1 MKPKVIRLFL
11 KDNFVMFTCVI
22 ALIES
27 LLYCFKGIQKEFDV
41 GTIIYIIVNTIY
53 IPFGLIFRKK
63 CFAYFYLVYA
73 AILVFVIAF
82 ERTLL
87 FNNFTALFIICLVIM
102 IQPKMT
108 IPSIIIY
115 FISVICAFLINEE
128 PLYLFFIHFFR
139 SIWFLGIVI
148 YVLDNKFERKKLIL
162 YDDEI
167 EILSQLCD
175 GKTYQKEV
183 KGFSENTVYR
193 KMKAARERNGSISKD
208 QLIEL
213 YKIEFQNKEKSA
225 STLSPDI
232 TAKSNS
238 VEKS

>member
-1 MKPKVIRLFL
+1 
-11 KDNFVMFTCVI
+11 MFKNVKI
-22 ALIES
+22 
-27 LLYCFKGIQKEFDV
+27 LLS
-41 GTIIYIIVNTIY
+41 
-53 IPFGLIFRKK
+53 
-63 CFAYFYLVYA
+63 
-73 AILVFVIAF
+73 IL
-82 ERTLL
+82 
-87 FNNFTALFIICLVIM
+87 
-102 IQPKMT
+102 
-108 IPSIIIY
+108 PS
-115 FISVICAFLINEE
+115 
-128 PLYLFFIHFFR
+128 PLLFFIHFFR

>member
-1 MKPKVIRLFL
+1 M
-11 KDNFVMFTCVI
+11 
-22 ALIES
+22 
-27 LLYCFKGIQKEFDV
+27 
-41 GTIIYIIVNTIY
+41 
-53 IPFGLIFRKK
+53 
-63 CFAYFYLVYA
+63 
-73 AILVFVIAF
+73 
-82 ERTLL
+82 
-87 FNNFTALFIICLVIM
+87 
-102 IQPKMT
+102 
-108 IPSIIIY
+108 
-115 FISVICAFLINEE
+115 
-128 PLYLFFIHFFR
+128 
-139 SIWFLGIVI
+139 I

-213 YKIEFQNKEKSA
+213 YKMEFQNKEKSA